1 MPMSLLSGLR
11 AIEVGRTPKAGFCGK
26 MLVDGGAEVI
36 KVSLPARDTPGPFPA
51 WLDRGKSSVVLDWR
65 TPEGGTLMARLLE
78 TADVLVSD
86 WECDRQ
92 SLELSDVARRL
103 PRLVH
108 VSASG
113 LGHEGPF
120 AERPFTD
127 LIVSALSGMCYLNG
141 EAGHLPLREPGN
153 QAVIV
158 AGIAAYIGA
167 LAALVNR
174 SQTGN
179 GQRVE
184 VSALEA
190 MVNVLS
196 PSVLQCS
203 YQDGAPLRHPSADGF
218 LFDCADGKVSIII
231 SAQRSWET
239 LLDLWHIT
247 PPPED
252 VHKFTEGE
260 RRKHLDD
267 IRALLAP
274 VLMKKTRREV
284 FEELCTVHIPAGMLM
299 APAELLD
306 DPHLRERESFD
317 AIEADGAT
325 TREFPGPGFRVA
337 GERPG
342 DERPLPAFGGHTAA
356 ILAPLASQGVKA

>member
-1 MPMSLLSGLR
+1 MSLLSGLR
-11 AIEVGRTPKAGFCGK
+11 AIEVGRTPKAGFCAK
-26 MLVDGGAEVI
+26 MLVDSGAEVI
-36 KVSLPARDTPGPFPA
+36 KVTRPARATSGPFSA

-65 TPEGGTLMARLLE
+65 TSEGGALMARLLE
-78 TADVLVSD
+78 TADVLVTD
-86 WECDRQ
+86 WECDRH
-92 SLELSDVARRL
+92 SPELSQLARQL

-108 VSASG
+108 VSASD

-120 AERPFTD
+120 AGRPSTD
-127 LIVSALSGMCYLNG
+127 LVVSALSGMCYING
-141 EAGHLPLREPGN
+141 EADRLPLREPGN
-153 QAVIV
+153 QAMIV

-174 SQTGN
+174 AQTGV

-190 MVNVLS
+190 LVNVLS

-239 LLDLWHIT
+239 LLDLWNIT

-252 VHKFTEGE
+252 AHKFTEGE

-274 VLMKKTRREV
+274 ALAKKTRREV

-299 APAELLD
+299 APAELLA

-317 AIEADGAT
+317 TLEADGAT
-325 TREFPGPGFRVA
+325 AREFPGPGFRVA
-337 GERPG
+337 GARPG
-342 DERPLPAFGGHTAA
+342 DDRPLPAFGGHTAA
-356 ILAPLASQGVKA
+356 ILAPLAGQGARA